1 MGRWIC
7 CLCSRVADSL
17 MLLLVLALS
26 CNYSTAA
33 TASPPAPHVKPSYSF
48 GRTFLGL
55 DKCNACIGTSI
66 CKKFFKE
73 EIRSETQHRR
83 PPPASWGARAG
94 NPGRGRRPAGTER
107 SNAVLRSCGEMKFAA
122 SAAVPHN
129 TGCHF
134 GNLSCDQAFLDGAGF
149 LSWEAFAVEIP
160 PLVRTHQQLCRRGRG
175 AQRCPCPRHG
185 PSTLRSRR
193 LENKPLCRVFPSRQG
208 LSSPMLRCPSQRLL
222 DRIVRR
228 YAEVPDAGSIY
239 MDHLTERDKLRLLYT
254 LSVNSHPILLQVR
267 TASPGLG
274 TPPRNPLPV
283 NLGVCGRLV
292 YSASTRP
299 LRDFYGAAPEVAA
312 DLALQLLA
320 VLRSMGTNDLNYFF
334 YFTHVD
340 AGTFGVFSNGH
351 LFIRDASA
359 LGIIDKEE
367 GSQLID
373 GQQKYKDIFSCL
385 TVDCR
390 SAFVSC
396 NSIRE
401 QHSLVMVCQQLLPK
415 LLKGKFL
422 QPVQEKIDSFLQH
435 CANGLADDQG
445 VNEAVA
451 KLAELLKP
459 LRSCDSRFAYRYPDC
474 KYSDKY

>member
-1 MGRWIC
+1 MTG
-7 CLCSRVADSL
+7 
-17 MLLLVLALS
+17 
-26 CNYSTAA
+26 
-33 TASPPAPHVKPSYSF
+33 
-48 GRTFLGL
+48 
-55 DKCNACIGTSI
+55 
-66 CKKFFKE
+66 
-73 EIRSETQHRR
+73 R

-193 LENKPLCRVFPSRQG
+193 LENKPLCRVFPSCQG

-274 TPPRNPLPV
+274 TPPRNRLPV
-283 NLGVCGRLV
+283 NLCIRRALAPSCRGVPALASGKVPSPHKASFVYGVGWLKPGRL
-292 YSASTRP
+292 
-299 LRDFYGAAPEVAA
+299 LRC
-312 DLALQLLA
+312 
-320 VLRSMGTNDLNYFF
+320 
-334 YFTHVD
+334 
-340 AGTFGVFSNGH
+340 
-351 LFIRDASA
+351 
-359 LGIIDKEE
+359 
-367 GSQLID
+367 
-373 GQQKYKDIFSCL
+373 CL
-385 TVDCR
+385 
-390 SAFVSC
+390 
-396 NSIRE
+396 
-401 QHSLVMVCQQLLPK
+401 H
-415 LLKGKFL
+415 
-422 QPVQEKIDSFLQH
+422 QPVRWWRDTDAQTLQ
-435 CANGLADDQG
+435 
-445 VNEAVA
+445 
-451 KLAELLKP
+451 
-459 LRSCDSRFAYRYPDC
+459 
-474 KYSDKY
+474 

>member
-1 MGRWIC
+1 GPKQLHQVKERA
-7 CLCSRVADSL
+7 ADLL
-17 MLLLVLALS
+17 MLLLVLAVS
-26 CNYSTAA
+26 CNPSLEA
-33 TASPPAPHVKPSYSF
+33 TASPSAPHVKPSYSF

-73 EIRSETQHRR
+73 EIRARR
-83 PPPASWGARAG
+83 DLPPGGKKQLPPASAQVHPFGYSRLVTGGYEYSRLDSGSSSSLMEADSQAEEG
-94 NPGRGRRPAGTER
+94 SGGYGR
-107 SNAVLRSCGEMKFAA
+107 
-122 SAAVPHN
+122 
-129 TGCHF
+129 
-134 GNLSCDQAFLDGAGF
+134 
-149 LSWEAFAVEIP
+149 WESK
-160 PLVRTHQQLCRRGRG
+160 HLC
-175 AQRCPCPRHG
+175 
-185 PSTLRSRR
+185 SL
-193 LENKPLCRVFPSRQG
+193 FPFCQG

-239 MDHLTERDKLRLLYT
+239 MDHLTDRDKLRLLYT
-254 LSVNSHPILLQVR
+254 LSVNSHPILLQIFPDVEGWPFPR
-267 TASPGLG
+267 YLG
-274 TPPRNPLPV
+274 A
-283 NLGVCGRLV
+283 CGRLV
-292 YSASTRP
+292 VSASTRP
-299 LRDFYGAAPEVAA
+299 LRDFFGAAPEVAA

-351 LFIRDASA
+351 LFIRDASM

-367 GSQLID
+367 GSQLTD
-373 GQQKYKDIFSCL
+373 YQQEYKDIFSCL
-385 TVDCR
+385 TVDCQ
-390 SAFVSC
+390 SAVVSC

-401 QHSLVMVCQQLLPK
+401 KQSLVMVCQELLPK

-422 QPVQEKIDSFLQH
+422 QPVQEKIDDFLQH
-435 CANGLADDQG
+435 CADGFTDDQG
-445 VNEAVA
+445 VDDAVA

>member
-1 MGRWIC
+1 MGHWIC
-7 CLCSRVADSL
+7 CLRSRVADSL

-26 CNYSTAA
+26 CNPSTAA
-33 TASPPAPHVKPSYSF
+33 TASPSAPHIKPSYSF

-73 EIRSETQHRR
+73 EISKAFKLWLQIFAYTPSCKRLSPLFVSSLTQLCSAHFFSLLLQRESDR
-83 PPPASWGARAG
+83 VSHNVP
-94 NPGRGRRPAGTER
+94 
-107 SNAVLRSCGEMKFAA
+107 A
-122 SAAVPHN
+122 SAARQK
-129 TGCHF
+129 
-134 GNLSCDQAFLDGAGF
+134 S
-149 LSWEAFAVEIP
+149 
-160 PLVRTHQQLCRRGRG
+160 
-175 AQRCPCPRHG
+175 RCPYPQHE
-185 PSTLRSRR
+185 PSTLRHLT
-193 LENKPLCRVFPSRQG
+193 LENKHLCHVLPSHQG

-239 MDHLTERDKLRLLYT
+239 MDHLTDRDKLRLLYT
-254 LSVNSHPILLQVR
+254 LSVNSHPILLQIFPDVEGWPFPR
-267 TASPGLG
+267 YLG
-274 TPPRNPLPV
+274 S
-283 NLGVCGRLV
+283 CGRLV
-292 YSASTRP
+292 VSASTRP

-351 LFIRDASA
+351 LFIRDASM

-373 GQQKYKDIFSCL
+373 GQQEYKDIFSCL
-385 TVDCR
+385 TVDCQ

-401 QHSLVMVCQQLLPK
+401 KHSLVMVCQELLPK

-422 QPVQEKIDSFLQH
+422 QPLQEKIDSFLQH
-435 CANGLADDQG
+435 CASGLANDQG

-459 LRSCDSRFAYRYPDC
+459 LQSCDSRFAYRYPDC

>member
-7 CLCSRVADSL
+7 CLCSRVADGL
-17 MLLLVLALS
+17 LLLLVLALN
-26 CNYSTAA
+26 CNTSAAA
-33 TASPPAPHVKPSYSF
+33 TALPSVPRVRPSYSF

-73 EIRSETQHRR
+73 EIRFDTWLSSHLKLPPSYLLSYLGNYTDDTQSWRMVDITRLTTKYQHDRADRR
-83 PPPASWGARAG
+83 ICTSLLKTKTCSLEQAL
-94 NPGRGRRPAGTER
+94 RRTQRFQKWLHAKRLTP
-107 SNAVLRSCGEMKFAA
+107 
-122 SAAVPHN
+122 
-129 TGCHF
+129 
-134 GNLSCDQAFLDGAGF
+134 D
-149 LSWEAFAVEIP
+149 
-160 PLVRTHQQLCRRGRG
+160 LV
-175 AQRCPCPRHG
+175 
-185 PSTLRSRR
+185 
-193 LENKPLCRVFPSRQG
+193 QG

-239 MDHLTERDKLRLLYT
+239 MDHLTDGDKLRLLYT
-254 LSVNSHPILLQVR
+254 LSVNSHPILLQIFPDVEGWPFPR
-267 TASPGLG
+267 YLG
-274 TPPRNPLPV
+274 S
-283 NLGVCGRLV
+283 CGRLV
-292 YSASTRP
+292 VSASTRP
-299 LRDFYGAAPEVAA
+299 LRDFFRVAPEVAA

-334 YFTHVD
+334 YFTRVD

-351 LFIRDASA
+351 LFIRDASM

-373 GQQKYKDIFSCL
+373 SQEEYKDIFSCL
-385 TVDCR
+385 TVDCQ

-401 QHSLVMVCQQLLPK
+401 KQSLVMVCQELLPK

-422 QPVQEKIDSFLQH
+422 PPVQEKIDSFLQH
-435 CANGLADDQG
+435 CADGLTGDQDI
-445 VNEAVA
+445 NEAMA